1 MQDHIVLDGNRG
13 ARLST
18 GPGISCGAQW
28 AGHAAEGREPA
39 YNAGVHDCDGCR
51 FIGFASINALCGTG
65 LEFSGPDAL
74 FERALFAS
82 NGDHFGRQ
90 SGMEGHKWSDGLTV
104 NSGPRCTITD
114 SVFMDN
120 SDINLIVAEG
130 LGGTIERNTVRMVNG
145 AAFGGIMLDTFNS
158 PAASNF
164 SGANVTSA
172 EPTAQSLAPC
182 KPWPD
187 DRVRAQVKNNTV
199 DCGTRCHYGIEIGGL
214 PWYPNA
220 TIRGP
225 ATVAENTIGGAGFLL
240 NCDVAGVA
248 GEPVTVAKNTLVG
261 GCVEAFPCVSG
272 SVVYNCSRL
281 NIAPRSVVDRE
292 GETQPAPT
300 RYAITGCP

>member
-1 MQDHIVLDGNRG
+1 MQDHIALDGNRG

-28 AGHAAEGREPA
+28 SGHAAEGREPA

-130 LGGTIERNTVRMVNG
+130 LGGTIERNTVLMVNG

-172 EPTAQSLAPC
+172 EPIAQNF
-182 KPWPD
+182 
-187 DRVRAQVKNNTV
+187 R
-199 DCGTRCHYGIEIGGL
+199 
-214 PWYPNA
+214 
-220 TIRGP
+220 
-225 ATVAENTIGGAGFLL
+225 
-240 NCDVAGVA
+240 
-248 GEPVTVAKNTLVG
+248 TLQ
-261 GCVEAFPCVSG
+261 AM
-272 SVVYNCSRL
+272 
-281 NIAPRSVVDRE
+281 A
-292 GETQPAPT
+292 
-300 RYAITGCP
+300 